1 MMRNELEDF
10 LGTNIDATAIKG
22 NSIQHSRLESDGL
35 KDAVIQHTGDT
46 YYVATYCHEELELEN
61 FIFQGL

>member
-22 NSIQHSRLESDGL
+22 KNIQHSSLYREENDRLQD
-35 KDAVIQHTGDT
+35 VVVQHVGD
-46 YYVATYCHEELELEN
+46 
-61 FIFQGL
+61 IRW

>member
-10 LGTNIDATAIKG
+10 LGTSIDATAIKG

-35 KDAVIQHTGDT
+35 KDGGIHHIGDI
-46 YYVATYCHEELELEN
+46 YYVATSWHEWGGGGT
-61 FIFQGL
+61 FCSV